1 MFVEIGKMLV
11 EVVVGFGCLVV
22 QIVKLILFCWQVD
35 GVFVLVIVS
44 GVNCVDERKVV
55 EQVGLVGCVDV
66 KFVCDNIGYVIGGV
80 CLIGYLV
87 EFVMLIDV
95 DLFVFDSL
103 WVVVGYLYVVFNLLL
118 YEFVLFIGV
127 LVVDVVLWEFV

>member
-55 EQVGLVGCVDV
+55 EQVGVVGCVDV

>member
-1 MFVEIGKMLV
+1 M
-11 EVVVGFGCLVV
+11 
-22 QIVKLILFCWQVD
+22 
-35 GVFVLVIVS
+35 
-44 GVNCVDERKVV
+44 
-55 EQVGLVGCVDV
+55 VGCVDV